1 MVEQIGARKRNARAL
16 VGVCCSTV
24 IVPASQRGNG
34 NRGELARPSDRLG
47 SETYMTDQAIDTPN
61 APEAPEVRPAI
72 DADDIAKLK
81 RNPSDEDAKLD
92 VAVDETFPASDA
104 PSNTQPGKGKDPAP
118 SSGYDPQAEAERA
131 GRH

>member
-1 MVEQIGARKRNARAL
+1 
-16 VGVCCSTV
+16 
-24 IVPASQRGNG
+24 
-34 NRGELARPSDRLG
+34 
-47 SETYMTDQAIDTPN
+47 MTDQAIDTPN